1 MSFTGGNMSA
11 LVSLYN
17 TIFWGLQRLLEDWF
31 LGLAARLVFASVLL
45 FYFLNSALTKVGSG
59 FPGSLIP
66 STGAYAQILP
76 QLTESVGYDVSQ
88 IPFFP
93 YGLMVWAGTYGEFL
107 LPILIVVGL
116 FTRAAAL
123 GMIVFIAVMTYV
135 DITAHQVDAQT
146 IGAFFDRLPN
156 APIAD
161 QRLMWAFPL
170 LYLVLRGPGVVSL
183 DWIFGRMR
191 R

>member
-1 MSFTGGNMSA
+1 
-11 LVSLYN
+11 
-17 TIFWGLQRLLEDWF
+17 
-31 LGLAARLVFASVLL
+31 
-45 FYFLNSALTKVGSG
+45 
-59 FPGSLIP
+59 
-66 STGAYAQILP
+66 
-76 QLTESVGYDVSQ
+76 
-88 IPFFP
+88 
-93 YGLMVWAGTYGEFL
+93 
-107 LPILIVVGL
+107 
-116 FTRAAAL
+116 
-123 GMIVFIAVMTYV
+123 MIVFIAVMTYV

>member
-1 MSFTGGNMSA
+1 MSA

-76 QLTESVGYDVSQ
+76 QITESVGYDVSQ
-88 IPFFP
+88 I
-93 YGLMVWAGTYGEFL
+93 G
-107 LPILIVVGL
+107 
-116 FTRAAAL
+116 
-123 GMIVFIAVMTYV
+123 VMTYV
-135 DITAHQVDAQT
+135 DITAHAVDAQT
-146 IGAFFDRLPN
+146 IGSFFDRLPN
-156 APIAD
+156 APISD

-183 DWIFGRMR
+183 DWMFGGR
-191 R
+191 RA

>member
-1 MSFTGGNMSA
+1 MSFTGEIMSA

-31 LGLAARLVFASVLL
+31 LGLAARLIFASVLL

-59 FPGSLIP
+59 IPGSFIP

-88 IPFFP
+88 IDFFP
-93 YGLMVWAGTYGEFL
+93 YGLIVWAGTYAEFI
-107 LPILIVVGL
+107 LPILIVAGL

-123 GMIVFIAVMTYV
+123 GMIAFIGVMTYV

-146 IGAFFDRLPN
+146 IGSFFDRLPN

-170 LYLVLRGPGVVSL
+170 LYLVLRGPGVISL
-183 DWIFGRMR
+183 DWIFGGR
-191 R
+191 RR

>member
-1 MSFTGGNMSA
+1 MSA
-11 LVSLYN
+11 LINLYN
-17 TIFWGLQRLLEDWF
+17 AVFWALQRVLEDWF
-31 LGLAARLVFASVLL
+31 LGLAARFVFASVLL

-88 IPFFP
+88 IAFFP
-93 YGLMVWAGTYGEFL
+93 YGLIVWAGTYAEFL

-116 FTRAAAL
+116 FTRAAAI
-123 GMIVFIAVMTYV
+123 GMLVFIAVMTYV
-135 DITAHQVDAQT
+135 DITAHNVDAQT
-146 IGAFFDRLPN
+146 IGALFDRLPT

-170 LYLVLRGPGVVSL
+170 LYLTLRGPGAVSL
-183 DWIFGRMR
+183 DWVFGRMR

>member
-1 MSFTGGNMSA
+1 MSA
-11 LVSLYN
+11 LIGLYQAVFR
-17 TIFWGLQRLLEDWF
+17 TIQHLLDDWF
-31 LGLAARLVFASVLL
+31 VGLAARLIFASVLL

-66 STGAYAQILP
+66 GTGAYAQILP
-76 QLTESVGYDVSQ
+76 KLMESVGYDASQ

-93 YGLMVWAGTYGEFL
+93 YGLMVWAGTYAEFI
-107 LPILIVVGL
+107 LPILIVAGL

-123 GMIVFIAVMTYV
+123 GMIAFLAVMTYV
-135 DITAHQVDAQT
+135 DITAHNVDAQT
-146 IGAFFDRLPN
+146 IGAFFDRIPT

-161 QRLMWAFPL
+161 QRLMWSFPL
-170 LYLVLRGPGVVSL
+170 IYLTIRGPGAVSL
-183 DWIFGRMR
+183 DWILGRMR